1 MFRLVQVLGLTLTL
15 PLVAQAPEP
24 AKPRLPEGIQ
34 NGTFQKDA
42 VGQPPSDWFVPKVS
56 RELGFKAETSED
68 AQLPGRRCAKLVFTG
83 GNKPT
88 WRDFGNLMQSI
99 DAKPYRGKRI
109 RLKTQLR
116 LGALDPDRPSP
127 IQMWFRVDRVGQK
140 MGFFDNMDSRP
151 VLAAAWTPAE
161 IIGDVAQ
168 DAEALALGVMLPHG
182 GLQAWIGPVTLEILG
197 DTPIL
202 RAEGPKVLS
211 PRGMEN
217 LGALAVVLNRVRYFH
232 PSDEAAKADWNRL
245 ASEGVKAVE
254 GAATPKA
261 LALRLQ
267 RFFAPL
273 APGARFMVGGKAPVA
288 APVPADA
295 VLAVRWNHLGL
306 GQNNA
311 NIYKSLREYAPI
323 TDWKSKGW
331 RDPASPETV
340 QLAGGVQA
348 VLPTVCVANEAK
360 HTLPRTAPV
369 VDSLPA
375 GLPEPTT
382 GFFSTADDRATR
394 LGDVILAWG
403 VFQHFYPY
411 FDVVKT
417 DWPRE
422 LTKAL
427 HAAALDKDAS
437 AFTHTLKRMTATL
450 KDGHVWVSASDQDD
464 PSVPALGL
472 VVIDG
477 LPVIRSA
484 EGTAKHLP
492 LGSRILSVD
501 GEPSGKRLARMKE
514 EISAAGEGW
523 MNHRLASEFLAGE
536 TGTRVRLTY
545 VTATGFPGQATVVRD
560 AKYWLLENGQPATK
574 VGELRPG
581 IWYLDLNRISEKEF
595 EAALPNL
602 AQAKGV
608 VFDLR
613 GYPKM
618 GPAFLQHLT
627 DKPLESARWNKPQIT
642 QPDGKGWTW
651 DSSGRWNLE
660 PLAPRIQGKVAF
672 LTGGGAISYAES
684 CLGIVEAYKLAEIV
698 GEPTAGT
705 NGNVNPFSLPG
716 GFTISWTGMKVLKH
730 DGSTH
735 HGVGI
740 QPTLPVRPTVQGL
753 AQGRDE
759 VLEKGLEQV
768 SR

>member
-1 MFRLVQVLGLTLTL
+1 MFRLVQVLGFTLTL
-15 PLVAQAPEP
+15 PLLAQAPEP
-24 AKPRLPEGIQ
+24 VKPRLPGGIQ

-42 VGQPPSDWFVPKVS
+42 VGQPPSDWFVPKVN
-56 RELGFKAETSED
+56 RELGFKAEVSED
-68 AQLPGRRCAKLVFTG
+68 AQLPGKRCAKLIFTG
-83 GNKPT
+83 GNKPS

-127 IQMWFRVDRVGQK
+127 IQMWLRVDRVGQK
-140 MGFFDNMDSRP
+140 MGFFDNMDGRP
-151 VLAAAWTPAE
+151 VLAAAWTPVE

-182 GLQAWIGPVTLEILG
+182 GMQAWIGPVTLEILG
-197 DTPIL
+197 DTPVL
-202 RAEGPKVLS
+202 KAEGPKALT

-217 LGALAVVLNRVRYFH
+217 LKALAVALNRVRYFH

-245 ASEGVKAVE
+245 AAEGAKAVE
-254 GAATPKA
+254 GAVSPKD

-267 RFFAPL
+267 CFFAPL
-273 APGARFMVGGKAPVA
+273 APGVQFMAGGKAPA
-288 APVPADA
+288 GHPIPTDA
-295 VLAVRWNHLGL
+295 VFMVRWSHLGFGL
-306 GQNNA
+306 TNA
-311 NIYKSLREYAPI
+311 NSYKSLREYAPI
-323 TDWKSKGW
+323 TEWKSNRW
-331 RDPASPETV
+331 QDPVSPEAV
-340 QLAGGVQA
+340 PLAGGVKA
-348 VLPTVCVANEAK
+348 LIPSVCFANEAK
-360 HTLPRTAPV
+360 STLPRIDAV
-369 VDSLPA
+369 VDALPA
-375 GLPEPTT
+375 GLPDPTT
-382 GFFSTADDRATR
+382 GFSSTADDRATR

-403 VFQHFYPY
+403 VFQHFFPY

-417 DWPRE
+417 DWAAE
-422 LTKAL
+422 LPKAL
-427 HAAALDKDAS
+427 RAAALDRDTEV
-437 AFTHTLKRMTATL
+437 FTHTLKRMTATL
-450 KDGHVWVSASDQDD
+450 KDGHVWVSATGQGDF
-464 PSVPALGL
+464 SVPALGL
-472 VVIDG
+472 VIIDG

-484 EGTAKHLP
+484 EGTAKHLR

-514 EISAAGEGW
+514 EISAASDGW

-536 TGTRVRLTY
+536 TGTLVKLTY
-545 VTATGFPGQATVVRD
+545 VTAEGFPGQATVVRD
-560 AKYWLLENGQPATK
+560 ARYWALENGQPSSK

-581 IWYLDLNRISEKEF
+581 IWYLDLNRITEKEF
-595 EAALPNL
+595 EAALPSL
-602 AQAKGV
+602 ALAKGV
-608 VFDLR
+608 IFDLR
-613 GYPKM
+613 GYPRI
-618 GPAFLQHLT
+618 GPSFLQHLT

-651 DSSGRWNLE
+651 DPSGRWNLE

-684 CLGIVEAYKLAEIV
+684 CLGIVEAYRLADIV

-740 QPTLPVRPTVQGL
+740 YPTVPVHPTIQGL

-759 VLEKGLEQV
+759 VLEKGIEVV